1 MTLTER
7 EQNGVVVITLE
18 GDMMGGPGATL
29 LSEKLKDHLKAEQKR
44 FVVNMSQIEWMNS
57 SGLGILMGGL
67 TTVRQQGG
75 VLKLAHVTEKI
86 QELLRI
92 TKLNR
97 VFDVFSEEAEAIES
111 FS

>member
-1 MTLTER
+1 MTISER
-7 EQNGVVVITLE
+7 EQNGIVIISLQ
-18 GDMMGGPGATL
+18 GNMIGGPGATL
-29 LSEKLKDHLKAEQKR
+29 LSEKLREHLKTDCKN
-44 FVVNMSQIEWMNS
+44 FVLNMSQIEWMNS

-67 TTVRQQGG
+67 TTVRQNGG
-75 VLKLAHVTEKI
+75 HLKLAHVTDKI

-97 VFDVFSEEAEAIES
+97 IFDVFNDEAEAIES

>member
-1 MTLTER
+1 MTLNER
-7 EQNGVVVITLE
+7 EQDGVIVITLE

-29 LSEKLKDHLKAEQKR
+29 LSEKLKDHLRADQR
-44 FVVNMSQIEWMNS
+44 QFVVNMSHIEWMNS

-67 TTVRQQGG
+67 TTVRQHGG
-75 VLKLAHVTEKI
+75 SLKLAHVTEKI
-86 QELLRI
+86 LELLRI

-97 VFDVFSEEAEAIES
+97 VFEVFSDEAEAIES

>member
-1 MTLTER
+1 MTISER
-7 EQNGVVVITLE
+7 EQNGIVVISLE
-18 GDMMGGPGATL
+18 GNMIGGPGATL
-29 LSEKLKDHLKAEQKR
+29 LSEKLREHLKTDRKQ
-44 FVVNMSQIEWMNS
+44 FVLNMSQIEWMNS

-67 TTVRQQGG
+67 TTVRQNGG
-75 VLKLAHVTEKI
+75 NLKLAHVTDKI

-97 VFDVFSEEAEAIES
+97 IFDVFSDEAEAIES